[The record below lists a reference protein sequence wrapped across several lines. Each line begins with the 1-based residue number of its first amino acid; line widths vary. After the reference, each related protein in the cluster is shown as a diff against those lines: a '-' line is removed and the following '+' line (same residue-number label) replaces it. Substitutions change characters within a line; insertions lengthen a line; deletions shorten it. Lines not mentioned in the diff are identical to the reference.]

1 MEEAGFVCPRL
12 KYALRNPLKI
22 ADCAQGVIQD
32 GAKNFLDAILRSPID
47 IPAQPTNIVE
57 GQLVKIKEIAP
68 THKDALVVGI
78 QKVPHGKH
86 ALFFIDG
93 IGLESIKEAFFDR
106 PIPKIFT
113 GKEDNYHLK
122 EWLCEP
128 QRRKTDMCIIGLQHQ
143 CNGIE
148 TDLVVHVYVADCQMC
163 GISNA
168 DPVIISR
175 AKAML
180 ILSTYQRLQCS
191 CGWTHG
197 LQYFTDDWK
206 TPLNSDEEDDAS
218 NNQIQ
223 ILHQTNEV
231 QVQVKVQVGIFREQS
246 MPMSESI
253 LEMHSMNNSDQDP
266 DDAFTLTDLGTVRS
280 GDNQD
285 AQCSENENVLVKHQK
300 KILGLVLLFWL
311 VFIFFVDL
319 NSKGMCSRLYFVLFE
334 TSNKQQI

>member
-1 MEEAGFVCPRL
+1 M
-12 KYALRNPLKI
+12 
-22 ADCAQGVIQD
+22 
-32 GAKNFLDAILRSPID
+32 
-47 IPAQPTNIVE
+47 VE
-57 GQLVKIKEIAP
+57 GQLVKIEKVGL
-68 THKDALVVGI
+68 TQKDALVAGI
-78 QKVPHGKH
+78 QNVPHGKY

-148 TDLVVHVYVADCQMC
+148 TDLVVHVYVADCPMC
-163 GISNA
+163 DISNA

-223 ILHQTNEV
+223 ILHQTN
-231 QVQVKVQVGIFREQS
+231 KQS

-253 LEMHSMNNSDQDP
+253 VDMHSMNNSDQDP
-266 DDAFTLTDLGTVRS
+266 EDELTPTDLGTVRS

-285 AQCSENENVLVKHQK
+285 AQCSENENVFVKHQK

-319 NSKGMCSRLYFVLFE
+319 NSKGMCSRLYFMLFE
-334 TSNKQQI
+334 TSNRFIVKVMLSLKFL